1 MSERADVYLALE
13 LIGAVEDIRDGIR
26 HNYHQ
31 IGGAALVAD
40 NGDIVFQ
47 SAHDSTC
54 RGCIAFCIS
63 RIVSEL
69 AEPVR
74 IGDIGSSGQAHRVYS
89 VHGKSIALSTGQGG
103 QGSGTGLYKIDL
115 PDGDYIIRKLSPLEC
130 ERLQTLPDGYTD
142 CVSNAQRY
150 KCLGNGRTVDV
161 IAHILHFLPNS

>member
-1 MSERADVYLALE
+1 MLAD
-13 LIGAVEDIRDGIR
+13 IIDNAVAWTGKSYCLTA
-26 HNYHQ
+26 NY
-31 IGGAALVAD
+31 GGATLKNTLERHQRTMV
-40 NGDIVFQ
+40 
-47 SAHDSTC
+47 
-54 RGCIAFCIS
+54 
-63 RIVSEL
+63 

-115 PDGDYIIRKLSPLEC
+115 PDGDYIIRKLSPVEC

-142 CVSNAQRY
+142 CVSNTQRY

-161 IAHILHFLPNS
+161 IAHILHFLPNG